1 MPDTHVCLNCGKEL
15 TKKPTE
21 SNNRFA
27 AKKYCSPN
35 CSRMYMKK
43 NKIGWFAPSTQAPK
57 ADFNLNEYNDEIHT
71 TETTYN

>member
-1 MPDTHVCLNCGKEL
+1 MPTHVCLNCGKEL
-15 TKKPTE
+15 VKKPTE

-43 NKIGWFAPSTQAPK
+43 NKIGWFAPSGQPANQVK
-57 ADFNLNEYNDEIHT
+57 ADFNFEEFDSNNE
-71 TETTYN
+71 